1 MQLTNEFQ
9 FPIAAFHHAHETY
22 LVPELLKQAYGEI
35 CFTNS
40 TFLKRANGSNAGNV
54 PASAIFATNARYKRE
69 SYRGSEFAPKILAQN
84 GLPVVMKVG
93 FPLRFQIQSSDIST
107 YRATVSFIELSAL
120 HRVVICI
127 QTPCSTPVICYTRP
141 NKPITTGLRIIL
153 RWPQ

>member
-1 MQLTNEFQ
+1 MLTLVVQLTNEFQ

-35 CFTNS
+35 RFPNTA
-40 TFLKRANGSNAGNV
+40 FLKRAYESNAGNV

-93 FPLRFQIQSSDIST
+93 FPLHLQIQCSDTLT
-107 YRATVSFIELSAL
+107 YRATVSFLELSAL
-120 HRVVICI
+120 HCKVICI
-127 QTPCSTPVICYTRP
+127 
-141 NKPITTGLRIIL
+141 
-153 RWPQ
+153 

>member
-1 MQLTNEFQ
+1 MLTVVMQLTNEFQ

-35 CFTNS
+35 RFLDA
-40 TFLKRANGSNAGNV
+40 TFLDRANASNVGNV

-93 FPLRFQIQSSDIST
+93 FSPSHSDT
-107 YRATVSFIELSAL
+107 SF
-120 HRVVICI
+120 
-127 QTPCSTPVICYTRP
+127 
-141 NKPITTGLRIIL
+141 
-153 RWPQ
+153 